1 MRGRNLLRGAVV
13 MAVAVAITG
22 CTFYRSAPLPEGA
35 EPHFADLKVDRATLP
50 FSDLARHPFNAADGL
65 DSTEVAMLAVANN
78 PGLKL
83 ARDDAGV
90 SHAQAFAAGLLPDPT
105 VSYGMDFPQ
114 HLPGANSAYNAG
126 IGIDLNTLVT
136 HAAQR
141 DAARAEAHSSDLNL
155 LWQEWQVITQA
166 RLLTARI
173 LSQERLLH
181 WLDQNHDMLAGR
193 EQAVS
198 AALRA
203 GDLAADGANASLL
216 AAQDAQRQENEQ
228 QRQLLQTRA
237 DLNALLGLA
246 PGTTLQLVD
255 DGSLVQQPSDADV
268 ATALKRLPKR
278 PDLLALQ
285 AGYAAQDARYRQAIL
300 AQFPPFNLSLTKAR
314 DNAGVPSLGFAI
326 NFTLPIFDHNQ
337 GNVAIEQ
344 ATRQR
349 LYDEYQIRLN
359 SAYEDVARLQADIRL
374 EAAQLQ
380 GLDTSLPVL
389 DAAAGHAREALAQ
402 GDIDG
407 PGYASF
413 VSADLQKHTERET
426 LASALSEQR
435 LALLMLVG
443 GYLPDDKEHKP

>member
-1 MRGRNLLRGAVV
+1 MA
-13 MAVAVAITG
+13 AVALGG
-22 CTFYRSAPLPEGA
+22 CALYKPAPLPGGA
-35 EPHFADLKVDRATLP
+35 EPHFADLTVDRSTLP
-50 FSDLARHPFNAADGL
+50 FPQLAHHPFNAANGL
-65 DSTEVAMLAVANN
+65 DGTEVAMLAVANN
-78 PGLKL
+78 PALKL

-90 SHAQAFAAGLLPDPT
+90 SHAQAFAAGLLPNPT

-114 HLPGANSAYNAG
+114 HTPGATTAYNAG
-126 IGIDLNTLVT
+126 IGLDLNALVT

-141 DAARAEAHSSDLNL
+141 HAAQADARSTDLNL

-173 LSQERLLH
+173 LSQEKLLQ
-181 WLDQNHDMLAGR
+181 WLGQNRDLLAARG
-193 EQAVS
+193 QAAS
-198 AALRA
+198 AALHE
-203 GDLAADGANASLL
+203 GNLAADGANAALL
-216 AAQDAQRQENEQ
+216 AAQDAERQDNEQ
-228 QRQLLQTRA
+228 RRQLQQTRA

-246 PGTTLQLVD
+246 PETALRLID
-255 DGSLVQQPSDADV
+255 DDNPTQQPADADIT
-268 ATALKRLPKR
+268 AALKRLPQR
-278 PDLLALQ
+278 PDLLALR

-300 AQFPPFNLSLTKAR
+300 AQFPPFNLSVNKAR
-314 DNAGVPSLGFAI
+314 DNTGTPSLGFAI

-337 GNVAIEQ
+337 GNVAIQQ

-349 LYDEYQIRLN
+349 LYDEYQFRLN

-380 GLDTSLPVL
+380 GLDISLPAL
-389 DAAAGHAREALAQ
+389 DASASRASEALSQ

-413 VSADLQKHTERET
+413 VSADLQKHVERET

-435 LALLMLVG
+435 LALLMLLG
-443 GYLPDDKEHKP
+443 GDFPDTAKEINP